1 MQSNISYAWWIYML
15 ARASFI
21 FVVIDDNGHGTLEQS
36 RSISERFSVKS
47 III

>member
-1 MQSNISYAWWIYML
+1 ML
-15 ARASFI
+15 APASFI
-21 FVVIDDNGHGTLEQS
+21 FVVDDNGHGKLEQS